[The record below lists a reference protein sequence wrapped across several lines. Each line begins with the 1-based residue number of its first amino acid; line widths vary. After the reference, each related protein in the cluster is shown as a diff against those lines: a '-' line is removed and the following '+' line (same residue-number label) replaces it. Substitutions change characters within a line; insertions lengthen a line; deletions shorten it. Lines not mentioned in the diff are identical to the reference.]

1 MYYISFKNARLHL
14 YFLEYTCSLK
24 FSLQVYSKMV
34 SKCFN
39 KMSQWFFHHHSFA
52 SYLEPVMQQ
61 YLPAWRSDSYRG
73 KVIDVEH
80 SDSNYSLVTLKLQRG
95 WPVHTAGQHIQL
107 TIENDGRLL
116 TRTFTVASSPDV
128 YKQEQKITLLIK
140 RQKQGQFTGKLA
152 EIIKIDQWLS
162 ISKAQGDF
170 VLENNELPIT
180 MIAAGSG
187 ITPIISMLTQH
198 LSTLKQPVYLRYIAS
213 HNQHYFV
220 DLLSLLSV
228 QFGHFEFDLVNREQH
243 QNMPLF
249 SKEQLQDV
257 YCCGPA
263 SLMNNIKLKA
273 QALGFNYFQEQFSL
287 TPMVNL
293 QQQKFKVALDTNEL
307 TVTNQRTLLEEL
319 EHQQQPVVRGCGI
332 GVCHQCQ
339 CVKKKGIVKDIRTG
353 DLSGAGEQ
361 LIQLCV
367 SQPISDLELSI

>member
-1 MYYISFKNARLHL
+1 M
-14 YFLEYTCSLK
+14 
-24 FSLQVYSKMV
+24 
-34 SKCFN
+34 CFN

-73 KVIDVEH
+73 KVIYVEH

-95 WPVHTAGQHIQL
+95 WTVHTAGQHIQL
-107 TIENDGRLL
+107 TIESNGRLL
-116 TRTFTVASSPDV
+116 TRTFTVASSPDL
-128 YKQEQKITLLIK
+128 YRQQQKITLLIR
-140 RQKQGQFTGKLA
+140 RQKQGQFTGQIA
-152 EIIKIDQWLS
+152 EIIKIDQWLN

-170 VLENNELPIT
+170 VLEKSELPIT

-198 LSTLKQPVYLRYIAS
+198 LSTIKQSVYLRYIAS
-213 HNQHYFV
+213 NNQHYFV
-220 DLLSLLSV
+220 DLLSQLSN
-228 QFGHFEFDLVNREQH
+228 QFSYFEFDLVDREQH
-243 QNMPLF
+243 QNMSLF
-249 SKEQLQDV
+249 TNEQLRDV

-263 SLMNNIKLKA
+263 TLMNNIKLQA

-287 TPMVNL
+287 TPIVNIE
-293 QQQKFKVALDTNEL
+293 QQEFTVSLGTNEL
-307 TVTNQRTLLEEL
+307 TITNQRTLLEEL
-319 EHQQQPVVRGCGI
+319 EHQQQPVIRGCGI

-353 DLSGAGEQ
+353 NLSGAGEQ